1 MRKVSCDLGGDYFEN
16 EEWQGS
22 DTAILIRNRKRAS
35 RCLQIK
41 TSIGKKSWNYF
52 VGIIG
57 FFQTSVRQ
65 WIVVGNTHITRGC
78 RMFIGYLKTE
88 V

>member
-22 DTAILIRNRKRAS
+22 DTAILIRNRKRAA

-41 TSIGKKSWNYF
+41 TSIGKRSLLKSTFCWNNC
-52 VGIIG
+52 
-57 FFQTSVRQ
+57 FFSDFCKAVDCC
-65 WIVVGNTHITRGC
+65 GKHSYY
-78 RMFIGYLKTE
+78 MKL
-88 V
+88 